1 MASNNLTLRPYQNIS
16 VYSIFEYFENHG
28 GTDPKTG
35 FPIQANPIV
44 AMQTGLGKSI
54 VLAEFFKRALEYYP
68 QTRGIMATHVKELIV
83 QNYSKIK
90 TIWPEVPL
98 GVYSAGLNK
107 SETYQPIIYGGI
119 RSMVGKFPM
128 FGYRDFILIDE
139 AHLVS
144 PDAEASYVKFIWEL
158 MYGDYVKP
166 GVMPTEEQF
175 QKALKNPNCNPYLK
189 VIGLSATPFRQGL
202 GMLTNGSIFTD
213 FCYNSC
219 NIQGWSQMLAQG
231 YLAPLYPRP
240 TRTTLD
246 VSGVKVT
253 NGEFNQAELQAK
265 IDKKDINQR
274 CLLELL
280 EHAQDKRCG
289 LIFASGIDHAEHLAD
304 LMNNKF
310 NEECVLVHSGN
321 KEFPRTKVEN
331 EVALKLWKSGK
342 VKWAVNVNA
351 LTTGVDKPELDII
364 GMLRPTLSSS
374 LWVQMLGRG
383 TRPCDGKKACIV
395 LDFAGNTPRIG
406 PVDDPRIPKQ
416 KSGQD
421 GEMPVKICGVCGTY
435 NHARATECLAC
446 GTPFPVNQKLTST
459 ASTSALLRS
468 EMPVIETYKVTHV
481 VYAPYTTKA
490 QQREMIK
497 VAYYCDGLKTFFEYI
512 TVESKV
518 PGGKVDYSVKRGRDW
533 FRQRFAGEPPLLN
546 SVVLQNSHL
555 LRMPAKINVW
565 TNKQYP
571 EVLSADFGV

>member
-1 MASNNLTLRPYQNIS
+1 MASHNLVLRNYQNEA
-16 VYSIFEYFENHG
+16 VDSIFQFFESHG
-28 GTDPKTG
+28 GTDPKTSL
-35 FPIQANPIV
+35 PIKANPIV
-44 AMQTGLGKSI
+44 AMQTGLGKSV

-68 QTRGIMATHVKELIV
+68 KTRGIMATHVSELIK

-90 TIWPEVPL
+90 QIWPNAPI
-98 GVYSAGLNK
+98 GIYSAGLNK
-107 SETYQPIIYGGI
+107 SENFQPIVYGGI
-119 RSMVGKFPM
+119 RSMVGKYPL
-128 FGYRDFILIDE
+128 FGYRDFCIIDE
-139 AHLVS
+139 CHLVS

-158 MYGDYVKP
+158 AYGEYVKP
-166 GVMPTEEQF
+166 GFAPTQEQF
-175 QKALKNPNCNPYLK
+175 QKALQNPNCNPYLK

-202 GMLTNGSIFTD
+202 GMLTNGSIFTH

-219 NIQGWSQMLAQG
+219 TIKGWSQMLAEG

-246 VSGVKVT
+246 VSGIKVT

-274 CLLELL
+274 CLFELL
-280 EHAQDKRCG
+280 EHAQDRKCG
-289 LIFASGIDHAEHLAD
+289 LIFASGIEHAEHLNE
-304 LMNNKF
+304 LMNGMF
-310 NEECVLVHSGN
+310 NQESVVIHSGN
-321 KEFPRTKVEN
+321 KEYPRTKLEN
-331 EVALKLWKSGK
+331 DKALNLWKKGE

-383 TRPCDGKKACIV
+383 TRPAPDKKSCLV

-416 KSGQD
+416 KSGND
-421 GEMPVKICGVCGTY
+421 GEMPVKICQACGTY

-446 GTPFPVNQKLTST
+446 GEPFPVNQKLTST

-468 EMPVIETYKVTHV
+468 EMPIVEAFEVKYV
-481 VYAPYTTKA
+481 VYSPYVTKS
-490 QQREMIK
+490 QSRNMIK
-497 VAYYCDGLKTFFEYI
+497 IAYYCERLMTFFEFV
-512 TVESKV
+512 TVESKI
-518 PGGKVDYSVKRGRDW
+518 PGGKVDYAVKRGRDW
-533 FRQRFAGEPPLLN
+533 FRQRYPGEPPLLN
-546 SVVLQNSHL
+546 SVVLDNSHL